1 MIFTIYKKINKI
13 MSQLRN
19 GGIISKEE
27 YVGKTLQ
34 EATKYAE
41 DGGFVVR
48 VVETD
53 GHSKMLD
60 MSVNAKRLNFRVNK
74 EFVTDVFG
82 G

>member
-1 MIFTIYKKINKI
+1 
-13 MSQLRN
+13 MSHLRN

-53 GHSKMLD
+53 CHSKMLD

>member
-1 MIFTIYKKINKI
+1 

-53 GHSKMLD
+53 GHAKMLD
-60 MSVNAKRLNFRVNK
+60 MSVDAKRLNFRVNK

>member
-1 MIFTIYKKINKI
+1 

>member
-1 MIFTIYKKINKI
+1 

-41 DGGFVVR
+41 DGGFVIRIV
-48 VVETD
+48 
-53 GHSKMLD
+53 GHAKMLD
-60 MSVNAKRLNFRVNK
+60 MSVNPKRLNFRVNK

>member
-1 MIFTIYKKINKI
+1 MQK
-13 MSQLRN
+13 LRN

-41 DGGFVVR
+41 EGGFVTR
-48 VVETD
+48 IVETNGKQHMID
-53 GHSKMLD
+53 I
-60 MSVNAKRLNFRVNK
+60 SVNQRRLNFRVAFDK
-74 EFVTDVFG
+74 VVDVFG